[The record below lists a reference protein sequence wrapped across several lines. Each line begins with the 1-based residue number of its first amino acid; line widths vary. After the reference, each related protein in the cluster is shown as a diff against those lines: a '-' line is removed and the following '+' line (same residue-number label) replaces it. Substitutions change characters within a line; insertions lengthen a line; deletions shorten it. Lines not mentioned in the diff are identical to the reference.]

1 VRILLPETSLPVQPD
16 GDSGANDI
24 SDGAAAAMILVVDDD
39 PDIRRV
45 LVDSLEA
52 LGYAVVEAENGPA
65 GLAIL
70 EQSAPDVMMVDFA
83 MPGMNGAEVAK
94 AARER
99 RPDLPIIFA
108 TGYSDTAA
116 IEGVAGRD
124 AIVLRKPFRVDDLQ
138 AVLAQALESEPSVAE

>member
-1 VRILLPETSLPVQPD
+1 VQPD
-16 GDSGANDI
+16 GDAGASDI
-24 SDGAAAAMILVVDDD
+24 RDGAATALILVVDDD
-39 PDIRRV
+39 PDVRRV

-65 GLAIL
+65 GLAIM

-94 AARER
+94 AARES

-138 AVLAQALESEPSVAE
+138 AVIAQALEREASVAD